1 MQLITF
7 VFIVTYINM
16 DVKLKLGWKRGGMEE
31 GKDGRGEEWKKGR
44 VEEEWKK
51 GRREEGKDGRM
62 EEGWKKGG
70 RRMEEEWKKGRV
82 EGVCKVIGM
91 YVV

>member
-16 DVKLKLGWKRGGMEE
+16 DVKLKLGWKRGRMEE
-31 GKDGRGEEWKKGR
+31 GRDGRR
-44 VEEEWKK
+44 V
-51 GRREEGKDGRM
+51 
-62 EEGWKKGG
+62 EGWKKG
-70 RRMEEEWKKGRV
+70 RRV